1 MLYITTYTYI
11 NIIMLLFYIMKYTP
25 HKSPCYPKKY
35 LQAEASA
42 SSHSLPAS
50 GYPPVSWK
58 TWQLEIPWKIV
69 FFFMGKSSTKIRF
82 FFFKY
87 CVNPLVMFFFC
98 ELEIMAH
105 SVQWFTY
112 WWIDHDRSFSIA
124 VLNYQRYKWMKVT
137 ETWWIFHRLVRQA
150 EHKETHVLGYPW
162 LAPIYSILSLQVP
175 LIGMSS

>member
-1 MLYITTYTYI
+1 
-11 NIIMLLFYIMKYTP
+11 
-25 HKSPCYPKKY
+25 
-35 LQAEASA
+35 
-42 SSHSLPAS
+42 
-50 GYPPVSWK
+50 
-58 TWQLEIPWKIV
+58 
-69 FFFMGKSSTKIRF
+69 
-82 FFFKY
+82 
-87 CVNPLVMFFFC
+87 MFFFC